1 VAVNV
6 FILCFLL
13 LYFTLDCSRL
23 YLYTVVSDHARVLC
37 YMGYP
42 MYHVLYSMVFFHV
55 RLFETVFSC
64 FTSKASIK
72 RQVLLVSFH
81 FLFSGVSG
89 RDQKC
94 IGVSIGHQW

>member
-1 VAVNV
+1 MYLFYVSCCCTLHLTALVYTC
-6 FILCFLL
+6 IL
-13 LYFTLDCSRL
+13 LYQIM
-23 YLYTVVSDHARVLC
+23 RVFYVTWGTSC
-37 YMGYP
+37 MCT
-42 MYHVLYSMVFFHV
+42 LYSMVFFHV

-81 FLFSGVSG
+81 FLFSEVSG

-94 IGVSIGHQW
+94 IGVSISHQW